1 MVVGRPGQQRCAA
14 AARASAQQKPE
25 RCPMPQPRPRV
36 TRIED
41 VSGLCQ
47 MSPGGEGA
55 GGKTAQCSEPGPGL
69 PCPRSLL
76 SGPARMR
83 HPRTNKLPLH
93 PEYCTSNYTPFSVFL
108 MRSAAPPAW
117 MLANYG
123 RTAERPEA
131 TEATPSSSS
140 SVTSSFLSG
149 AWPSPCTSLTIPTHA
164 FWLGQVSL
172 QACGSELQRTDSCP
186 PESPSCRDQ
195 NQEHRWAENTE
206 ETRAVRPAQR
216 DR

>member
-1 MVVGRPGQQRCAA
+1 
-14 AARASAQQKPE
+14 
-25 RCPMPQPRPRV
+25 MPQPRPRV

-76 SGPARMR
+76 SGPAQMR

-93 PEYCTSNYTPFSVFL
+93 PEYCTSNYTLFSVFL

-140 SVTSSFLSG
+140 LLPRPFSAERGLHLVPLSSSLHTHSGWARSASKPAALSYRG
-149 AWPSPCTSLTIPTHA
+149 LTPALLSHPAAGTRTRRTGGRRTRRRPEQCGLHS
-164 FWLGQVSL
+164 GTGEPE
-172 QACGSELQRTDSCP
+172 QAGVFHFML
-186 PESPSCRDQ
+186 
-195 NQEHRWAENTE
+195 
-206 ETRAVRPAQR
+206 
-216 DR
+216 